1 MGTSFLVGVTGL
13 VLLPGGAYAWVFAV
27 GLASG
32 AMFALVMTLPLEME
46 HDARNVG
53 ALVGMM
59 LGLGYTVGALSP
71 IVLGG
76 VRDLTGT
83 FTGALWLLVVF
94 CVLMVGSILALPRP
108 SK

>member
-1 MGTSFLVGVTGL
+1 
-13 VLLPGGAYAWVFAV
+13 
-27 GLASG
+27 
-32 AMFALVMTLPLEME
+32 
-46 HDARNVG
+46 
-53 ALVGMM
+53 
-59 LGLGYTVGALSP
+59 LSP